1 MVSSLHPVIRGK
13 GQLRVIF
20 YNPPGTIWPSARVL
34 HILAFSSLK
43 QEKNQTT
50 TAASPSEHLL
60 CWLSPMA
67 LALLAASHPPSL
79 CWLPAAPAS
88 NVPAMCRSWEAIGA
102 TVYRCLRNASASN
115 AAEHLPG

>member
-43 QEKNQTT
+43 QEKN
-50 TAASPSEHLL
+50 
-60 CWLSPMA
+60 
-67 LALLAASHPPSL
+67 
-79 CWLPAAPAS
+79 
-88 NVPAMCRSWEAIGA
+88 
-102 TVYRCLRNASASN
+102 
-115 AAEHLPG
+115 